1 MKFQEQQEFPQFKGE
16 PLTQL
21 PEDLFIPPEAL
32 EIYLEDFS
40 GPMDVLLYLIQKK
53 DIDILDLDISEIT
66 NQYIKYIELM
76 DALKIELAADYLVMA
91 ATLAQIKSRM
101 LIPQSEEEE
110 EEHDPRSELIRR
122 LQEYQRYKIASE
134 SVSNLPRL
142 DRDFFLATSA
152 LPKFKDR
159 DVSIDI
165 SSNELA
171 LIFHEVSTRPKFS
184 AYHEIHFE
192 ELSTQ
197 ERISLILSILKKR
210 NVIQFFQT
218 YQKDEGKQ
226 GVVVALLASL
236 DLAKDGYVEL
246 IQNKDSNQLYLKL
259 TNRGIH

>member
-1 MKFQEQQEFPQFKGE
+1 MKSQAQLEFPQFKGE
-16 PLTQL
+16 ALTQL

-40 GPMDVLLYLIQKK
+40 GPMDVLIYLIQKK

-66 NQYIKYIELM
+66 DQYIQYIELM

-110 EEHDPRSELIRR
+110 EEQDPRSELIRR
-122 LQEYQRYKIASE
+122 LQEYQRYKSASE
-134 SVSNLPRL
+134 SISALPRL
-142 DRDFFLATSA
+142 DRDFFLATTA
-152 LPKFKDR
+152 LPRFKER
-159 DVSIDI
+159 EVSIGI
-165 SSNELA
+165 SSKQLST
-171 LIFHEVSTRPKFS
+171 IFHEASTRPRFS
-184 AYHEIHFE
+184 AHHEIHFE

-197 ERISLILSILKKR
+197 DRIALILSILKKR

-218 YQKDEGKQ
+218 YQKEEGNQ

-236 DLAKDGYVEL
+236 DLAKDGHIEL
-246 IQNKDSNQLYLKL
+246 IQTKDSNQLYLKSI
-259 TNRGIH
+259 NRGIH